1 MPDGVLEQAKWSVAS
16 QPRPIENLD
25 KKDPTKV
32 IFSSAMTFRA
42 HTKAKNAVREI
53 LDTVLATA
61 VLELKKN
68 QLEDEFDLDFSE
80 EESKDE
86 CKTGGFSEM
95 EEISQ
100 SESEETYTKV
110 CCKYCHKVFK
120 HAEAKHHHE
129 LFFHEVEQL
138 SPSYS
143 EQRFGHCDFCDRI
156 FSNMTSLKYHVL
168 KVHEKNVTCDAFH
181 GDFSSTEKCQ
191 KEFSIFQDYL
201 DHRRSMTGAK
211 ELPNTVECKLC
222 GKKFTRT
229 NLKRHRMSAHGLKV
243 KNPFKVEQA
252 TAHFD
257 CEECGKKF
265 NRKDNLKRH
274 KDLIHTDTTR
284 ERIHCLQCP
293 KTFIWK
299 THLDKHVQEDHSKFL
314 STFRC
319 EECNKM
325 FREVKSLKRHKKE
338 QHTNSPKFK
347 CPKCEKFFSQK
358 ANQSRHTLKC
368 KKREDGKG
376 K

>member
-1 MPDGVLEQAKWSVAS
+1 M
-16 QPRPIENLD
+16 R
-25 KKDPTKV
+25 
-32 IFSSAMTFRA
+32 FRA
-42 HTKAKNAVREI
+42 HNKAKNAVREI

-80 EESKDE
+80 EESEDE
-86 CKTGGFSEM
+86 CKMGGSSET

-129 LFFHEVEQL
+129 LFFHEAQQL

-143 EQRFGHCDFCDRI
+143 EQRFGHCDFCDKV
-156 FSNMTSLKYHVL
+156 FSAMTSLKYHVL
-168 KVHEKNVTCDAFH
+168 KVHGKAVTCDAFH
-181 GDFSSTEKCQ
+181 GDPSSTKKCQ

-201 DHRRSMTGAK
+201 DHRRSMIGLRGIRGAE
-211 ELPNTVECKLC
+211 ELSNTVECKQC
-222 GKKFTRT
+222 DKMFTRT
-229 NLKRHRMSAHGLKV
+229 NLKRHRISVHGLAV

-257 CEECGKKF
+257 CDECGKKF

-274 KDLIHTDTTR
+274 KDLVHTDTTR

-314 STFRC
+314 SSFRC

-325 FREVKSLKRHKKE
+325 FREEKSLKRHNKE
-338 QHTNSPKFK
+338 QHTNSTKFK
-347 CPKCEKFFSQK
+347 CPKCEKSFSQK
-358 ANQSRHTLKC
+358 ANQRRHTVKC
-368 KKREDGKG
+368 KKGK